1 MASEL
6 DNGNISLGHIPVL
19 PEWLSLECEDL
30 VTFADPLPPLAT
42 GLPEGLLNLVDDV
55 STSDMIPG
63 SSSKRYGVWW

>member
-1 MASEL
+1 M
-6 DNGNISLGHIPVL
+6 L